1 MSRKEFSIANQVLQ
15 ENTNIA
21 ISALD
26 SVLQEYEQIYKVK
39 QNTETKNNHS
49 SKDAT
54 SKLEN
59 ILINAKK
66 PIYVKETNQLPII
79 EVKYNFFFFF
89 LLSNIYLFL
98 GQWYQRLLD

>member
-39 QNTETKNNHS
+39 QNTETKNN
-49 SKDAT
+49 
-54 SKLEN
+54 
-59 ILINAKK
+59 
-66 PIYVKETNQLPII
+66 Y
-79 EVKYNFFFFF
+79 F
-89 LLSNIYLFL
+89 
-98 GQWYQRLLD
+98 